1 MPMRDGLRLVHSS
14 LVGVGLR
21 DQIRIGVAGKIVSAF
36 DIMRALVIGADWCNS
51 ARGFMFAIG
60 CIQSRSCHTDH
71 CPTGVA
77 TQDRLR
83 QGALNPM
90 DKSERVY
97 RFHHE
102 TLLAFADM
110 CAAAGIKTH
119 LEISEDLILRRNQQ
133 GKLQGLVDQLI
144 KIPPGSLLSD
154 QAEHILDE
162 QMLGL
167 GKQWHEAQPNV
178 W

>member
-1 MPMRDGLRLVHSS
+1 
-14 LVGVGLR
+14 
-21 DQIRIGVAGKIVSAF
+21 
-36 DIMRALVIGADWCNS
+36 
-51 ARGFMFAIG
+51 
-60 CIQSRSCHTDH
+60 
-71 CPTGVA
+71 
-77 TQDRLR
+77 
-83 QGALNPM
+83 
-90 DKSERVY
+90 
-97 RFHHE
+97 
-102 TLLAFADM
+102 M
-110 CAAAGIKTH
+110 CAAAGITTH
-119 LEISEDLILRRNQQ
+119 QEISEDLILRRNQQ

>member
-1 MPMRDGLRLVHSS
+1 
-14 LVGVGLR
+14 
-21 DQIRIGVAGKIVSAF
+21 
-36 DIMRALVIGADWCNS
+36 
-51 ARGFMFAIG
+51 
-60 CIQSRSCHTDH
+60 
-71 CPTGVA
+71 
-77 TQDRLR
+77 
-83 QGALNPM
+83 M

-110 CAAAGIKTH
+110 CAATGIKTH
-119 LEISEDLILRRNQQ
+119 QEVSEDLILRRNQQ

>member
-1 MPMRDGLRLVHSS
+1 MRDGLRLVHSS
-14 LVGVGLR
+14 LIGVGLR

-36 DIMRALVIGADWCNS
+36 DMMRALAIGADWCNS

-90 DKSERVY
+90 DKSEASLFKTYNFLIISDNFESRRSCMRQLFTTKKSFSRV
-97 RFHHE
+97 
-102 TLLAFADM
+102 AFR
-110 CAAAGIKTH
+110 GIFNT
-119 LEISEDLILRRNQQ
+119 
-133 GKLQGLVDQLI
+133 VY
-144 KIPPGSLLSD
+144 
-154 QAEHILDE
+154 
-162 QMLGL
+162 
-167 GKQWHEAQPNV
+167 V
-178 W
+178 Y

>member
-1 MPMRDGLRLVHSS
+1 
-14 LVGVGLR
+14 
-21 DQIRIGVAGKIVSAF
+21 
-36 DIMRALVIGADWCNS
+36 
-51 ARGFMFAIG
+51 
-60 CIQSRSCHTDH
+60 
-71 CPTGVA
+71 
-77 TQDRLR
+77 
-83 QGALNPM
+83 
-90 DKSERVY
+90 
-97 RFHHE
+97 
-102 TLLAFADM
+102 LLAFADM

-119 LEISEDLILRRNQQ
+119 QEISEDLILRRNQQ